1 MTESTIRG
9 ECPLCQAEMTL
20 ERPELVEAEEDKVL
34 KEAILSGSFFKAH
47 CPSCGK
53 DFIAATPL
61 LYYDRRRT
69 AIIQLVPG
77 YTGTGP
83 LFGEEIFAA
92 LQVADSGQ
100 PVRVIR
106 RVVTTPN
113 ELTEKIHL
121 LDAGYD
127 DRLVEIG
134 KVIALQQVKDQL
146 PNLTGLRQVR
156 YAPKTD
162 QHEAQLLFF
171 YDHEVP
177 SMDFPQSFYDSIGLS
192 FVEALVTTDP
202 EEDLVVDANWAVR
215 FLKKAGSSGDQPS
228 AQAKA
233 SE

>member
-1 MTESTIRG
+1 MTESTIQG
-9 ECPLCQAEMTL
+9 ECPLCGASMTL
-20 ERPELVEAEEDKVL
+20 ERPELVEAEENKDIKA
-34 KEAILSGSFFKAH
+34 EILAGTFFKAH
-47 CPSCGK
+47 CPSCDK
-53 DFIAATPL
+53 DFGAATPL

-92 LQVADSGQ
+92 LQTADSGQ

-113 ELTEKIHL
+113 ELAEKIHL

-134 KVIALQQVKDQL
+134 KIIALRELKDQL
-146 PNLTGLRQVR
+146 PDLAKLRQLF

-162 QHEAQLLFF
+162 QHEARLLFF
-171 YDHEVP
+171 YDKEVP
-177 SMDFPQSFYDSIGLS
+177 SIDFPQSLYDSIGLS
-192 FVEALVTTDP
+192 FIGDLAASNP
-202 EEDLVVDANWAVR
+202 EDDLVVDANWAVQ
-215 FLKKAGSSGDQPS
+215 FLKNIGKTEEKSSDDRS
-228 AQAKA
+228 
-233 SE
+233 